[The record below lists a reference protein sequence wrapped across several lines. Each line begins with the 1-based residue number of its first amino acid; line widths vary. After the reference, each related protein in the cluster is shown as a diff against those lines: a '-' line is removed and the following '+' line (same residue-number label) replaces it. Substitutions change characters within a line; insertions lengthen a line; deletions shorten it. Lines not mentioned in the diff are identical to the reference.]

1 MTGLISGRRLKSRL
15 REMPLT
21 NYHDASITDIE
32 ILLKS
37 RLREMPLTNQ
47 NTHCGCSSSSQL
59 KSRLREMPLT
69 NLITAGTIMPPSP
82 GHGSSGGKS
91 GAALQSLP
99 GSQAPAQRI
108 GMRSS
113 DRSHPSLHFAA
124 RSRLVRCAQ
133 VPERLPSGDH
143 QALFLAGPRPCL
155 ESRVQYH
162 TT

>member
-1 MTGLISGRRLKSRL
+1 MRLKSRL

-21 NYHDASITDIE
+21 
-32 ILLKS
+32 K
-37 RLREMPLTNQ
+37 
-47 NTHCGCSSSSQL
+47 CGERHESWCEQQL

-113 DRSHPSLHFAA
+113 DRSHPSLHFVA

-143 QALFLAGPRPCL
+143 QALFLADPRPCL